1 MSKDYKDSLL
11 MMKTDFNMRANLPN
25 KEPEIQQYWEEIK
38 LYQKRLE
45 KNKSN
50 KSYTLHDGPPY
61 ANGDIHIGHALNK
74 ILKDFIVRYKS
85 MEGYHSVYISGWD
98 THGLPIETALSKS
111 KKVNR
116 KELSVPEFRSLC
128 KEYALEQVERQK
140 LGFKR
145 LGVLGDFENPYITLD
160 GKYEAKQLEIFAK
173 MVEEGLIY
181 KGLKP
186 VFWSPSSETALAEAE
201 IEYQD
206 VKSPSIYLAFKVK
219 DGKGVLEKD
228 DYLVI
233 WTTTPWTIP
242 ANLAVCVN
250 EKYDY
255 QLIKIDGKKLVVAKE
270 LAKAF
275 SHYVF
280 DDKPYTVLKEVKG
293 KDLEYITYLHPL
305 NGKECPVILGD
316 HVTLESGTGLV
327 HTAPGHGED
336 DFIVGKVY
344 NLDVLCPVDE
354 KGYMTSDAFE
364 FEGLFYEDANKHITK
379 RLEEVGSLLKLSF
392 ITHSYPHDWRTKKPI
407 IFRATDQWFASIDKI
422 KDDLLK
428 AVEKVNWHPKWG
440 ELRISNMIKDRK
452 EWCISRQRVWGVPIP
467 VFYCED
473 KTPIL
478 DSKVILH
485 VASIFEKEG
494 SNAWFLREAKDLL
507 PKGYK
512 NPKSPNGIFTKEM
525 DTMDVWFDSGS
536 SHHAVLGPNGLKYPA
551 DLYIEGSDQ
560 YRGWFNS
567 SLITGVSYYKE
578 APYKEVISHG
588 FVLAGDEKMSKSLGN
603 VIKPDD
609 VCNKYGADILRL
621 WVASV
626 DYTADVSL
634 TDELLVQV
642 SENYRKI
649 RNTFRFLLG
658 NLFDYDNNKNKVKY
672 EDLGETDQYI
682 IVRLNQLI
690 KDVRCAYDEY
700 DFATVYHLVLNYM
713 TNILSSFYLDYSK
726 DVVYVEAANSL
737 LRRRMQ
743 TVFYENLFT
752 LVRLLNPILPHTT
765 EEVYQ
770 MMSNTKEKSVYLENM
785 PEAKEYKNAKELEE
799 KYEKF
804 LKLRDDVLKAL
815 EVARTNKVIGKSLVS
830 KVVIKPTKEVK
841 ELISSLKTDLALV
854 FIVAEF
860 KVDDS
865 LKEGDAYESGL
876 ICVTAKDGYK
886 CDRCWQIKDEVDEDN
901 LCARCAKV
909 IKNKEE

>member
-1 MSKDYKDSLL
+1 MKKDYKDSLL

-25 KEPEIQQYWEEIK
+25 KEPEIQQYWEELN

-45 KNKSN
+45 KNKNN

-85 MEGYHSVYISGWD
+85 MEGYYSVYIPGWD
-98 THGLPIETALSKS
+98 THGLPIETALTKS
-111 KKVNR
+111 KKVHR

-128 KEYALEQVERQK
+128 KTYALEQVERQRI
-140 LGFKR
+140 GFKR
-145 LGVLGDFENPYITLD
+145 LGVLGDFENPYITLA

-201 IEYQD
+201 IEYKD

-219 DGKGVLEKD
+219 DGKGILGED

-255 QLIKIDGKKLVVAKE
+255 QLIEISGKRLVVAKE

-280 DDKPYTVLKEVKG
+280 DDKEYKVLKEVKG
-293 KDLEYITYLHPL
+293 KDLEYVTYVHPL
-305 NGKECPVILGD
+305 NGKVCPVILGD
-316 HVTLESGTGLV
+316 HVTLDSGTGLV

-336 DFIVGKVY
+336 DFIVGKAY

-364 FEGLFYEDANKHITK
+364 FEGLFYEDANKHITQK
-379 RLEEVGSLLKLSF
+379 LEDVGSLLKLSF

-428 AVEKVNWHPKWG
+428 AAQEVNWHPKWG

-473 KTPIL
+473 KSPIL

-485 VASIFEKEG
+485 VAKIFEKEG
-494 SNAWFLREAKDLL
+494 SNAWFLKEAKDLL

-512 NPKSPNGIFTKEM
+512 NPKSPHGIFTKET

-536 SHHAVLGPNGLKYPA
+536 SHHAVLKPNGLMHPA

-567 SLITGVSYYKE
+567 SLITSVSYYKE

-603 VIKPDD
+603 VIKPDA
-609 VCNKYGADILRL
+609 VCNKFGADILRL

-626 DYTADVSL
+626 DYTSDVSL
-634 TDELLVQV
+634 SDEILTQV

-658 NLFDYDNNKNKVKY
+658 NLFDYDDEKNQVKY

-682 IVRLNQLI
+682 MIRLSELI
-690 KDVRCAYDEY
+690 KDVKKAYDEY

-726 DVVYVEAANSL
+726 DVVYVEKANSL

-743 TVFYENLFT
+743 TVFYQNLYC

-785 PEAKEYKNAKELEE
+785 PEAKEYKNAVELLE

-804 LKLRDDVLKAL
+804 LLLRDDVLKAL
-815 EVARTNKVIGKSLVS
+815 EVARANKVIGKSLVS
-830 KVVIKPTKEVK
+830 KVTINPTKAVK
-841 ELISSLKTDLALV
+841 ELINSLNADLALV

-860 KVDDS
+860 KVDES
-865 LKEGDAYESGL
+865 LAKGESYDSGL
-876 ICVTAKDGYK
+876 IYVEAKEGYK
-886 CDRCWQIKDEVDEDN
+886 CDRCWQIKDEVDENN
-901 LCARCAKV
+901 LCARCAAV